1 MATAVGEGCPL
12 RACMVRDVTH
22 AAASAPPGAALPAQQ
37 TVSAET
43 MPQAIAGLATY
54 ATTKMDLRHPVWLF
68 KYPEALAA
76 ALEQDGPPDVIGF
89 SHYIWNSQ
97 LSLAFAELV
106 KRRFPHTTVVFGGPH
121 YPLHLPDQTD
131 FWHQRL
137 AGKVD
142 FYVEGEG
149 EPAFADLLLTFND
162 FDRKEVRGTISGAH
176 NLHDDGILYTRP
188 PRLRIHNL
196 SSVPS
201 PYLAGLMDEFFDGM
215 HPRLTAARAEWAA
228 RTDTTTNAEAA

>member
-1 MATAVGEGCPL
+1 
-12 RACMVRDVTH
+12 
-22 AAASAPPGAALPAQQ
+22 
-37 TVSAET
+37 